1 MANEKAKKKWYKKW
15 WIWVI
20 IGVFLMGFISG
31 LVDAEPVENEGTDNQ
46 VTDNSQGTTD
56 NDVVDDTSEE
66 QPLTFELIAGEQ
78 GEYGEL
84 FTINKDT
91 EFEETYY
98 IYRIPAGTYKVTNTG
113 EYMNQFNVYGETVYV
128 TEEGWEE
135 LSDVFYVKL
144 LKVEESDTFTIKDG
158 QIIEIHEP
166 GKFLLEKIA

>member
-1 MANEKAKKKWYKKW
+1 MAKNEVKKKWYKKW
-15 WIWVI
+15 WIWAIIVVVI
-20 IGVFLMGFISG
+20 FAAASG
-31 LVDAEPVENEGTDNQ
+31 GNNDDVSAKEDETTVSDINETQTD
-46 VTDNSQGTTD
+46 TTE
-56 NDVVDDTSEE
+56 DVVDE
-66 QPLTFELIAGEQ
+66 QPLSFELIAGEQ

-98 IYRIPAGTYKVTNTG
+98 IYRIPAGTYTVTNIG

-144 LKVEESDTFTIKDG
+144 LDVGKSDTFTIEDG

-166 GKFLLEKIA
+166 GKFLLEEVK